1 MPALNQTFEIPR
13 AHDDPGGHIIIALT
27 SESGIEFPS
36 ALGFNQALEDMIP
49 VWSALQTRLP
59 PSHAVALSM
68 IFAEQAHFL
77 GGQRNEDVGTLRDR
91 ARPVA
96 S

>member
-13 AHDDPGGHIIIALT
+13 THDDPGGHIIIALT
-27 SESGIEFPS
+27 GEPGVEFPS
-36 ALGFNQALEDMIP
+36 VPGYNQAIADMIP
-49 VWSALQTRLP
+49 VWSALQTRLT

-77 GGQRNEDVGTLRDR
+77 QEQRDENVRALRGGERSTV
-91 ARPVA
+91 